1 LKAPFLTPS
10 PAPTNGRSDERK
22 TLLELLAG
30 GGRHIAA
37 ALAALLVYPIIARVL
52 SVELLGAWALLS
64 TAGYLLSLS
73 DLGLTTAVHRA
84 AVTQDHARAR
94 RAVGLAL
101 FAVAGL
107 APLLAAASYAFL
119 LDIPGLSRAA
129 QGSDGVGVDV
139 GRAAVVVLAA
149 GVISALA
156 GPYRGFALARGGVA
170 PVATA
175 RALSSIAQ
183 LAVTSLVVVFER
195 SLLAPAAGYLAGAL
209 VELSLSW
216 KAASDIDPAIP
227 RWPTRPVDRRE
238 TLASLR
244 DGAAALTIGV
254 AGAVAIRVGV
264 FVLSSFAPLAVV
276 AAYGVASR
284 AVDVSYLLAKQSTVA
299 LMPRL
304 GDASRREVAVRV
316 GVGGFGGVVAAGMTT
331 LALAGQPL
339 LIAWVG
345 PAAEGPVAARA
356 LALLA
361 LAAMVQATSEVPAS
375 MLTLS
380 SRTAWA
386 SAVPIALG
394 SAANITISLLGAPHY
409 GVWAVAG
416 STLIGNTITSVLLWR
431 RAQLMLGWGGG
442 SVSRALAGPLAAGGA
457 AAALAASL
465 RSSTGGRLLPS
476 LGLCAAAV
484 LSGLLVLS
492 FVLWRNRWTSKTSVP
507 SASP

>member
-1 LKAPFLTPS
+1 MKAPLPEPS
-10 PAPTNGRSDERK
+10 PAPANRRSDERK

-37 ALAALLVYPIIARVL
+37 AIAALLVYPIIARVL
-52 SVELLGAWALLS
+52 SVEILGAWALLS
-64 TAGYLLSLS
+64 TAGFLLTLS

-101 FAVAGL
+101 ASVAALG
-107 APLLAAASYAFL
+107 PLLAVASYAFL
-119 LDIPGLSRAA
+119 LDLPALSSAA
-129 QGSDGVGVDV
+129 RGSIGESV
-139 GRAAVVVLAA
+139 GRAAVIVLAA
-149 GVISALA
+149 GVVAALA

-170 PVATA
+170 PIATA
-175 RALSSIAQ
+175 RALSSITQ
-183 LAVTSLVVVFER
+183 LAVTSIVVYFER
-195 SLLAPAAGYLAGAL
+195 SLLAPAAGYMAGSL
-209 VELSLSW
+209 VELALSW
-216 KAASDIDPAIP
+216 RAVSSIDPALP
-227 RWPTRPVDRRE
+227 MRPALPADRAE
-238 TLASLR
+238 TIAAIR

-254 AGAVAIRVGV
+254 AAAVAIRVDV

-316 GVGGFGGVVAAGMTT
+316 GVGAFGGVVAAGMTA
-331 LALAGQPL
+331 LGLAGQPL

-345 PAAEGPVAARA
+345 PAAEGPVTA
-356 LALLA
+356 LALSLLA
-361 LAAMVQATSEVPAS
+361 LAAIVQATSEVPAS

-380 SRTAWA
+380 SKTAWA

-394 SAANITISLLGAPHY
+394 SAVNITISLLGAPHY

-416 STLIGNTITSVLLWR
+416 STLVGNAITSVILWR
-431 RAQLMLGWGGG
+431 RARRVLGWGAG
-442 SVSRALAGPLAAGGA
+442 SVVRTLAVPLAAGGA
-457 AAALAASL
+457 SAALAMAL
-465 RSSTGGRLLPS
+465 LEFTGGRLLPS
-476 LGLCAAAV
+476 VGVCAAAV
-484 LSGLLVLS
+484 TSGLLVLS
-492 FVLWRNRWTSKTSVP
+492 FLMWRIGWKSRGTISI
-507 SASP
+507 ASP